1 MEAESRQSRW
11 NWMRGVSD
19 LVLAWFPA
27 LVAFVMV
34 PLAIYLPNQGEF
46 HHDHRYVA
54 PFLTGAA
61 ASFVALAPVLLLRS
75 SLRNKIVKFLF
86 YAGVF
91 LLLSDLLT
99 PLRVGSLMNGPEEVN
114 PEALGFRDVLDL
126 ILLAVTVMIAVKA
139 PFNKIKNYA
148 VPFVIMLV
156 LAEMVFVVH
165 QLPVKNMLTKVT
177 TTRRLSTAAPS
188 TARKGNVYQVCFD
201 AMSSLAFLDALK
213 DSGREADFDGFTF
226 FRNNRSNYI
235 FAMESVPSYFT
246 GSFFKG
252 GSYRAWNE
260 NRIKGGMVKDLHDSG
275 YTISMYVPDS
285 TYLNYNAQRKLT
297 SMDLFKEMQ
306 GTPTEFR
313 YPDFADLWLLRV
325 APAFLEGFVYDSK
338 GRGIFRKIFT
348 AHAGPS
354 TGRDL
359 GEGPDSSECLF
370 NVPVIG
376 KFLTDEE
383 QRSDEK
389 QYVYVHTLVTHSP
402 WGTRSRHCAYLP
414 QRGGTYFDHT
424 VCATNLMAL
433 VISKLKQL
441 GKYKESTIIF
451 QSDHGAEPMSPSGN
465 QCMMPQSVGARI
477 KSATRYSSDLTCK
490 RTFGLLLIKPAG
502 AAGTPLKVSDS
513 PTQLADIPAT
523 VYDILGL
530 PFTPEE
536 GKSVFSL
543 SESEEREIHMFSGF
557 VSLDLNGVIGFAG
570 KQVFNGNLFHLSYT
584 GGKGWKAY
592 PEIPWTWD

>member
-1 MEAESRQSRW
+1 M
-11 NWMRGVSD
+11 SD

-27 LVAFVMV
+27 LVVFVMAPFAV
-34 PLAIYLPNQGEF
+34 YLPNQEEF
-46 HHDHRYVA
+46 HHDLRYVA
-54 PFLTGAA
+54 PFLTAAA
-61 ASFVALAPVLLLRS
+61 ASFAALAPVLLLRS

-99 PLRVGSLMNGPEEVN
+99 PLKVGSLMNGPEEVT
-114 PEALGFRDVLDL
+114 PQALGFRDVLDL

-139 PFNKIKNYA
+139 PFNKIKNWA
-148 VPFVIMLV
+148 VPFVIVLFLV
-156 LAEMVFVVH
+156 ETMFVV
-165 QLPVKNMLTKVT
+165 QKLPVKKMFTKVT
-177 TTRRLSTAAPS
+177 TTRGLSAAVPS
-188 TARKGNVYQVCFD
+188 TAKKGNVYQVCFD
-201 AMSSLAFLDALK
+201 GMSSLAFLDALK

-235 FAMESVPSYFT
+235 FTMESVPSYFT

-252 GSYRAWNE
+252 GSYEAWNK

-285 TYLNYNAQRKLT
+285 TYLNDNAERKVT
-297 SMDLFKEMQ
+297 SMDVFKENQ
-306 GTPTEFR
+306 GIPTEFQ

-338 GRGIFRKIFT
+338 GMGIFRKIFA
-348 AHAGPS
+348 AHVGPE
-354 TGRDL
+354 TEKEQR
-359 GEGPDSSECLF
+359 EGPDSSECLF
-370 NVPVIG
+370 HVPIMEKVV
-376 KFLTDEE
+376 TEEE
-383 QRSDEK
+383 QRPREK

-402 WGTRSRHCAYLP
+402 WGTRSRQCAYLP

-424 VCATNLMAL
+424 VCATNLMAEL
-433 VISKLKQL
+433 ISKLKQL

-465 QCMMPQSVGARI
+465 QCRMPRSVGARI
-477 KSATRYSSDLTCK
+477 TSATRYSPYFTCR

-530 PFTPEE
+530 PFTPEV

-557 VSLDLNGVIGFAG
+557 VGLDPNGVVVFAG

-584 GGKGWKAY
+584 RGKGWKAY